1 MTPYEVI
8 DATLGIAGRIEMQSG
23 LFITVQLALFA
34 GIIYVDR
41 PLHIP
46 EKWGAMILYGGFA
59 AVNYRVLATQVGMLE
74 GAYAE
79 ATRLLKAPCC
89 VDNEILIHMTQE
101 LAEGRLSLVSGLLLL
116 IHSLAFVLVL
126 LSIVFDR
133 SRGTSGP
140 QLRQEVLS

>member
-8 DATLGIAGRIEMQSG
+8 DVTLSIAGRIEVQWG
-23 LFITVQLALFA
+23 LFITVHLALFA

-41 PLHIP
+41 PLRVP

-74 GAYAE
+74 GAYRE
-79 ATRLLKAPCC
+79 AARLLKAPCC
-89 VDNEILIHMTQE
+89 VDNEILVHMTQE
-101 LAEGRLSLVSGLLLL
+101 LAAGRLSLVNGLLLL
-116 IHSLAFVLVL
+116 IHGLTFVLVL

-133 SRGTSGP
+133 ARNASRP
-140 QLRQEVLS
+140 PLRQEVLQ

>member
-8 DATLGIAGRIEMQSG
+8 DVALSIAGRIEMQWG
-23 LFITVQLALFA
+23 LFITVHLALFA

-41 PLHIP
+41 PLRIP

-59 AVNYRVLATQVGMLE
+59 AVNYGVLATQVGMLE

-79 ATRLLKAPCC
+79 ATRLLKVPCC

-101 LAEGRLSLVSGLLLL
+101 LAEGRLSLMNGLLLL
-116 IHSLAFVLVL
+116 IHGLTFVLVL

-133 SRGTSGP
+133 SRSASAP
-140 QLRQEVLS
+140 QLGQEVLS